1 MTDSNGQDILF
12 EVRGF
17 LFENSGKYLTLL
29 KEVRNFLNELRADVA
44 SNQIYRLY
52 SRKDNRDESDEFK
65 SIEKIAAKL
74 ARWRQ
79 KYGQDRQVKDVHDI
93 IGVSVVVFYDS
104 DISKVF
110 LLMKEKCEEYNLSIL
125 KYLSGELTHRYKDYG
140 YHAQHLVLTSLRPSL
155 MGLKCEVQIKTLLH
169 DAWHNKTHDLTYKP
183 PGDLGEEHIKIM
195 ESFGESIQGIE
206 IQSEMIRTLVTQDWK
221 EEDDLRHSARVAMI
235 DWLEDKDFGEQE
247 ITENYKQ
254 ILAII
259 QSDRE
264 RIKTCS
270 IVDDLVRSIIN
281 QIRGLRGLEGGLDAA
296 WPLMVYVSS
305 IRPDNHLNHMAK
317 EYLRDWLKK
326 EENEARTTLYK
337 SFTYYMIGE
346 RAEAIREIDE
356 FLRGSHLDDREHRLL
371 KFNLLYYLIEEAS
384 YSAHRATELRKRCD
398 VLIESLQ
405 LQASTDLLDLAI
417 KDTLGYYGIIFGS
430 TREEIERGIR
440 LCQAAYSAKA
450 GAQDQGERFMVLHE
464 RIGWRRYLRARS

>member
-1 MTDSNGQDILF
+1 MTDSNSQDILS

-17 LFENSGKYLTLL
+17 LSENSSKYLTLL
-29 KEVRNFLNELRADVA
+29 REVRSFLSELRSDVA
-44 SNQIYRLY
+44 SDRIYRLY

-74 ARWRQ
+74 AKWRQ
-79 KYGQDRQVKDVHDI
+79 KYGPDRQVRDIHDI

-104 DISKVF
+104 DISDVF
-110 LLMKEKCEEYNLSIL
+110 LLLKEKCEEYNLSL
-125 KYLSGELTHRYKDYG
+125 FTYLSGEETIRYKEYG
-140 YHAQHLVLTSLRPSL
+140 YHAQHVVLTSLSPSL

-195 ESFGESIQGIE
+195 ESFGESIQAIE

-235 DWLEDKDFGEQE
+235 DWLEDKDFGTQE
-247 ITENYKQ
+247 ITGSYNS
-254 ILAII
+254 ILSII
-259 QSDRE
+259 QAQRD
-264 RIKTCS
+264 RIKRCS
-270 IVDDLVRSIIN
+270 IVDELLRSVIN
-281 QIRGLRGLEGGLDAA
+281 QIRQLRGQDGGLDAA

-317 EYLRDWLKK
+317 EYLRDWLKRQG
-326 EENEARTTLYK
+326 NEALTALYK

-346 RAEAIREIDE
+346 RVEAIREIDE
-356 FLRGSHLDDREHRLL
+356 FLKNSHLDDRDHRKL

-398 VLIESLQ
+398 QLIEDLQ
-405 LQASTDLLDLAI
+405 LRNGTDLPDLAI
-417 KDTLGYYGIIFGS
+417 KDTLGYYDIVFGT
-430 TREEIERGIR
+430 TREENEKGIR
-440 LCQAAYSAKA
+440 LCQAAHAAKTA
-450 GAQDQGERFMVLHE
+450 EQGQGERFMVLHE
-464 RIGWRRYLRARS
+464 RIGWRRYLRARA

>member
-1 MTDSNGQDILF
+1 MTDSNSQDILF

-17 LFENSGKYLTLL
+17 LFENSPKYLTLL
-29 KEVRNFLNELRADVA
+29 REVRNFLNELRADIA
-44 SNQIYRLY
+44 STQIYRLY

-79 KYGQDRQVKDVHDI
+79 KYGNDRQVKDIHDI
-93 IGVSVVVFYDS
+93 IGISVVVFYDS

-110 LLMKEKCEEYNLSIL
+110 SLMKEKYDEYNIAIFR
-125 KYLSGELTHRYKDYG
+125 YLSGEETIRYKDYG
-140 YHAQHLVLTSLRPSL
+140 YHAQHLVLTSLSPSL
-155 MGLKCEVQIKTLLH
+155 IGLKCEVQIKTLLH

-195 ESFGESIQGIE
+195 ESFGESIQAIE

-221 EEDDLRHSARVAMI
+221 EEDDLRHAARVAMI
-235 DWLEDKDFGEQE
+235 DWLEDKDFGQEE
-247 ITENYKQ
+247 ITENYNKV
-254 ILAII
+254 LSAI
-259 QSDRE
+259 QAQRDRL
-264 RIKTCS
+264 KTCS
-270 IVDDLVRSIIN
+270 IVDDLVRNIIN
-281 QIRGLRGLEGGLDAA
+281 QIRSLRSIDGGLDAA

-326 EENEARTTLYK
+326 EENDALAALYK

-346 RAEAIREIDE
+346 RAEAIRESRRIFE
-356 FLRGSHLDDREHRLL
+356 ISHVEDRDHRKL

-384 YSAHRATELRKRCD
+384 YSAHRATELKKRCD
-398 VLIESLQ
+398 ALIEELQ
-405 LQASTDLLDLAI
+405 LRNGTDLPDPAI
-417 KDTLGYYGIIFGS
+417 KDTLGYYGIVFGS
-430 TREEIERGIR
+430 TREDIEKGIR
-440 LCQAAYSAKA
+440 LCQAAYAAKT
-450 GAQDQGERFMVLHE
+450 GGQGQGERFMVLHE
-464 RIGWRRYLRARS
+464 RIGWRRYLRARA